1 MQRSTRIG
9 NRLLAAL
16 PPADFDLLAPHLK
29 KVSLERDA
37 VLVRSGDPTEQI
49 YFPRSGTIAFIM
61 EMPNGQTVAT
71 AVVGNE
77 GAVGML
83 TSLGP
88 SPSPTTAVV
97 RVTGTAWQIS
107 PAQFRAELRHS
118 GAIRR
123 ASGEI
128 ADILRDACSTNA
140 KSAADYAAKVIE
152 ISNANTNSALDFL
165 THLMGTRSL
174 SEAIQLSAT
183 HGRKNFEAT
192 SAHNRELWE
201 LAQKVTTE
209 TAEPL
214 KKSLTKALQAAS

>member
-1 MQRSTRIG
+1 MNDVNTNEVKVNPKAGADQKGGFDIPLFAMPFHG
-9 NRLLAAL
+9 LA
-16 PPADFDLLAPHLK
+16 
-29 KVSLERDA
+29 
-37 VLVRSGDPTEQI
+37 EQ
-49 YFPRSGTIAFIM
+49 S
-61 EMPNGQTVAT
+61 VART
-71 AVVGNE
+71 KENCEKMKA
-77 GAVGML
+77 
-83 TSLGP
+83 
-88 SPSPTTAVV
+88 
-97 RVTGTAWQIS
+97 
-107 PAQFRAELRHS
+107 
-118 GAIRR
+118 

-152 ISNANTNSALDFL
+152 ISNANTSSFLDFL

-192 SAHNRELWE
+192 SAQNRELWE

>member
-1 MQRSTRIG
+1 MNDVNMSGVNVNPKAGADQKRG
-9 NRLLAAL
+9 FDMPLFAVPGAFDGLA
-16 PPADFDLLAPHLK
+16 
-29 KVSLERDA
+29 
-37 VLVRSGDPTEQI
+37 EQ
-49 YFPRSGTIAFIM
+49 SEKMKA
-61 EMPNGQTVAT
+61 
-71 AVVGNE
+71 
-77 GAVGML
+77 
-83 TSLGP
+83 
-88 SPSPTTAVV
+88 
-97 RVTGTAWQIS
+97 
-107 PAQFRAELRHS
+107 
-118 GAIRR
+118 

-152 ISNANTNSALDFL
+152 ISNANTSSALDFL

-174 SEAIQLSAT
+174 SEAVQLSAT

-192 SAHNRELWE
+192 SAQNRELWE

>member
-1 MQRSTRIG
+1 MNDVNMNGVNVNPKAGADQKRG
-9 NRLLAAL
+9 FDMPLFAVPGAFDGLA
-16 PPADFDLLAPHLK
+16 
-29 KVSLERDA
+29 
-37 VLVRSGDPTEQI
+37 EQ
-49 YFPRSGTIAFIM
+49 S
-61 EMPNGQTVAT
+61 VA
-71 AVVGNE
+71 
-77 GAVGML
+77 
-83 TSLGP
+83 
-88 SPSPTTAVV
+88 
-97 RVTGTAWQIS
+97 
-107 PAQFRAELRHS
+107 RAKENCEKMK
-118 GAIRR
+118 A

-152 ISNANTNSALDFL
+152 ISNANTSSALDFL

-192 SAHNRELWE
+192 SAQNRELWE

-214 KKSLTKALQAAS
+214 KKKSHQGPASSVVIEPLAGTGWIKRLPSRRGAVQPMASGHAAGGSKS

>member
-1 MQRSTRIG
+1 MNDVNMSGVNVNPKAGADQKRG
-9 NRLLAAL
+9 FDMPLFAVPGVFDGLA
-16 PPADFDLLAPHLK
+16 
-29 KVSLERDA
+29 
-37 VLVRSGDPTEQI
+37 EQ
-49 YFPRSGTIAFIM
+49 S
-61 EMPNGQTVAT
+61 VA
-71 AVVGNE
+71 
-77 GAVGML
+77 
-83 TSLGP
+83 
-88 SPSPTTAVV
+88 
-97 RVTGTAWQIS
+97 
-107 PAQFRAELRHS
+107 RAKENCEKMK
-118 GAIRR
+118 A

-152 ISNANTNSALDFL
+152 ISNANTSSALDFL

-192 SAHNRELWE
+192 SAQNRELWE